1 MAKVI
6 REDNTRRGSRRTIAF
21 DVTLTRDEEKVS
33 YYVAGYVVYSLR
45 NEYKM
50 LKCSKDRAFAI
61 AALQLLDLVKIN
73 RDLRFKSRSF
83 NMYIQDWLD
92 RVNRGGLI
100 KVNGNILN
108 FIFKLEAVVRVIVIV
123 TLIRKHHGEDLREE
137 LLQGMID
144 NENVNTSWE
153 YLSRNIPNEALSM
166 ILKKQFV
173 LKWIEIRACSCVR
186 NMYKF

>member
-6 REDNTRRGSRRTIAF
+6 REDNTRRESRRTIAF
-21 DVTLTRDEEKVS
+21 DVTLTREEEKVR
-33 YYVAGYVVYSLR
+33 YYVAGYVVLR
-45 NEYKM
+45 NNYKM
-50 LKCSKDRAFAI
+50 LKSSKDRAFAI
-61 AALQLLDLVKIN
+61 AALRLLDLVKIN
-73 RDLRFKSRSF
+73 RDSRFKSRSF
-83 NMYIQDWLD
+83 NMCIQDWLD

-100 KVNGNILN
+100 KVNGNIFN
-108 FIFKLEAVVRVIVIV
+108 FIFKVEAVVRVIVKVI
-123 TLIRKHHGEDLREE
+123 LIREHRGEDLREE

-153 YLSRNIPNEALSM
+153 YLSQNIPNEALSM

-173 LKWIEIRACSCVR
+173 LKWLEIRACSCVR